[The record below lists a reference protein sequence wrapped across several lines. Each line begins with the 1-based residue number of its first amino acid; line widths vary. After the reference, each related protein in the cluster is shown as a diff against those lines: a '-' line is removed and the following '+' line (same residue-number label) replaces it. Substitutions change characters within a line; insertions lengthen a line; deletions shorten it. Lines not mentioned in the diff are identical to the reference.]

1 MAVGCQKMHIQRY
14 TPKITASSQL
24 YYIFEVNRTDF
35 VVCACMQDPKEY
47 IPFLNQLRQ
56 LDDNYCK
63 FTIDSY
69 LKNYTSALQRI
80 VLCGMCG
87 SILQHMSVR
96 IILLS
101 KAKISKS

>member
-1 MAVGCQKMHIQRY
+1 MHIQRY

-24 YYIFEVNRTDF
+24 YYIFEVNGIDC

-47 IPFLNQLRQ
+47 IPFLNELRQ

-63 FTIDSY
+63 FSIDSY
-69 LKNYTSALQRI
+69 LKNYTSALQHI
-80 VLCGMCG
+80 VLCGMCGMCGMCG

-96 IILLS
+96 SILLS
-101 KAKISKS
+101 EAKISKS